1 MKSLALTDTAGL
13 YAAIPFYQAAREA
26 GIKPI
31 LGAEIEGAVLLARD
45 REGYTE
51 LCRILTTYHCEDEAP
66 IRPLSP
72 SRPPRLLDQ
81 ISTTNLFILTSNLPL
96 IESLVQRG
104 QKPLVA
110 ITHHGDRPSKARAER
125 LRAFAHQMGLRPVA
139 VNPIY
144 FLDPDQIR
152 IHRVLSAIRRNT
164 TVDGLGADE
173 IASPESWFR
182 SQEQMAKLYADWPD
196 TIENTHWVAEH
207 CNVELPLGKPLFPQI
222 ELAPGE
228 TPFSLLW
235 KQASEGLKEHY
246 QPLTPKVVQ
255 RFQYELDIIHQL
267 GFAAYFLII
276 WDIVCY
282 ARAQGI
288 PIVGRGSAANSLV
301 AYVLGITRVDP
312 FKYDLYFERFLNP
325 SRTDCPDIDLDICW
339 RRRDDVIDYVYKKY
353 GAERVAMICTF
364 NTFQARSAM
373 RETAKTF
380 GFTDEEAGEVV
391 RQLPHYRAN
400 DIRTVVKFLPE
411 CRHLRIDEEPLKS
424 ILEISEAIDGFPRH
438 LSIHSGGVVIA
449 PEPLTRFVPL
459 QRATKGILIT
469 QYDMHPIEDLGLIK
483 MDLLGHRSL
492 TVIQETVELIQRNK
506 GLSIDVERL
515 PDPDKLTA
523 DLIRNARTI
532 GCFQIESPAMRALL
546 KSVRAD
552 NTDMLIKTLSL
563 IRPGPSGSGMKK
575 HFIDRHLGKEEV
587 VYLHPALEKVLG
599 DTYGVMLYQEDILKV
614 ASVIAGMNLSEADA
628 LRRAMTKKR
637 TAKEM
642 AKSMK
647 LFMEKAK
654 ANGVG
659 EKEAETIWGLIANFA
674 EYSYCKAHASTY
686 GEIAYQ
692 CTYLKAHFPAEFL
705 ASVLSNRGGFYYPAV
720 YLEEARRSGI
730 GIYPADVN
738 KSEFNYSVEGDAI
751 RVGFLEIRNLTR
763 NAVRSI
769 LNARKAEPF
778 QGIADLCRRANLTY
792 ADAEVLIQAGACDG
806 LRRSRPVFP
815 KPACESMS
823 GHARSQQLES
833 AESRFWK
840 NRPTGPEMLWELK
853 TIFQSAGRKAAL
865 DERLLFPYDRGD
877 AVLPHLPDYSRKK
890 RTDLEWNNYGLLI
903 SKHPIEYYVPA
914 MLDRPRVLSEDMP
927 AYAGDTVTMVGW
939 LIAERRVGL
948 KGRGVMKFLTFEDP
962 VGVFEAVLFPK
973 VYQQYGHLL
982 TSHGPYFITGEVQDE
997 DGYNS
1002 LIAGHVERVGHN
1014 KKSPHHSEIT
1024 PPLHW
1029 LFPYLRETALTHAD

>member
-1 MKSLALTDTAGL
+1 MGVPGSD
-13 YAAIPFYQAAREA
+13 
-26 GIKPI
+26 
-31 LGAEIEGAVLLARD
+31 
-45 REGYTE
+45 E
-51 LCRILTTYHCEDEAP
+51 L
-66 IRPLSP
+66 
-72 SRPPRLLDQ
+72 
-81 ISTTNLFILTSNLPL
+81 
-96 IESLVQRG
+96 V
-104 QKPLVA
+104 
-110 ITHHGDRPSKARAER
+110 
-125 LRAFAHQMGLRPVA
+125 
-139 VNPIY
+139 
-144 FLDPDQIR
+144 
-152 IHRVLSAIRRNT
+152 
-164 TVDGLGADE
+164 
-173 IASPESWFR
+173 SPEDWFR
-182 SQEQMAKLYADWPD
+182 SPEQMARFYADWPE
-196 TIENTHWVAEH
+196 TIENTEWVAEH
-207 CNVELPLGKPLFPQI
+207 CNLELSLGKPLFPQI
-222 ELAPGE
+222 ELPEGE
-228 TPFSLLW
+228 TPFSSLW
-235 KQASEGLKEHY
+235 KQAFEGLKKHY
-246 QPLTPKVVQ
+246 QPLTPKIVQ

-267 GFAAYFLII
+267 GFAAYFLIV
-276 WDIVCY
+276 WDIVRH
-282 ARAQGI
+282 ARDQGI

-380 GFTDEEAGEVV
+380 GLTDEEAGEIV

-411 CRHLRIDEEPLKS
+411 CRNLRIDEEPLKS

-459 QRATKGILIT
+459 QRAAKGILIT

-492 TVIQETVELIQRNK
+492 TVIQETVELIQRNR

-546 KSVRAD
+546 KSVRAG
-552 NTDMLIKTLSL
+552 NTDMLIKALSL

-587 VYLHPALEKVLG
+587 VHLHPALDKVLG

-614 ASVIAGMNLSEADA
+614 ASVIAGMNLGEADA
-628 LRRAMTKKR
+628 LRRAMTKRR

-659 EKEAETIWGLIANFA
+659 EREAEAIWGLITNFA

-692 CTYLKAHFPAEFL
+692 CTYLKAHFPVEFL

-720 YLEEARRSGI
+720 YLEEARRFGI

-738 KSEFNYSVEGDAI
+738 KSEFNYTVEGDAI
-751 RVGFLEIRNLTR
+751 RVGFLEIRNLTQ

-769 LNARKAEPF
+769 LAARKTEPF

-792 ADAEVLIQAGACDG
+792 SDAEVLIQAGACDNLG
-806 LRRSRPVFP
+806 ACIRSRPVFP
-815 KPACESMS
+815 K
-823 GHARSQQLES
+823 
-833 AESRFWK
+833 
-840 NRPTGPEMLWELK
+840 PEMLWELK
-853 TIFQSAGRKAAL
+853 TIFQNTGR
-865 DERLLFPYDRGD
+865 ERNSDDRMLFSCDLAT

-903 SKHPIEYYVPA
+903 SKHPIEYYIPA
-914 MLDRPRVLSEDMP
+914 MLDRPRVLSEDMH

-948 KGRGVMKFLTFEDP
+948 KGRGAMKFLTFEDP

-997 DGYNS
+997 DGYHS
-1002 LIAGHVERVGHN
+1002 LIADHIERVGHN

-1029 LFPYLRETALTHAD
+1029 LFPYLREDNLTDAD